1 MNPDLHHDA
10 ARGNGRRTSVML
22 ADFIAGHAEP
32 QVSVRHIRDA
42 LGHRAYGLL
51 LFVFAL
57 PNIVP
62 VGIPGVSTILGL
74 PLVLLSAQLLLG
86 LPAPWFPRWLLD
98 RAISRDRFAAA
109 IGWTLPRLI
118 RLERLLRPRLLWL
131 TGPLAERLLAL
142 VCLILAIILALPI
155 PFGNWPPALAIALLA
170 LSLIERD
177 GVLYILGMLATLL
190 SATILA
196 TFGAA
201 VFLTLSQALTAVLR

>member
-1 MNPDLHHDA
+1 MTPVTDDTT
-10 ARGNGRRTSVML
+10 RGNGRKTSTIL
-22 ADFIAGHAEP
+22 TDFIASHQEP

-51 LFVFAL
+51 LFMFAL

-98 RAISRDRFAAA
+98 RSVNSAKLAAA
-109 IGWTLPRLI
+109 IRSALPYLMK
-118 RLERLLRPRLLWL
+118 LERILRPRLLWL
-131 TGPLAERLLAL
+131 TGPVAERLLAL
-142 VCLILAIILALPI
+142 VCLTLAIILSLPI
-155 PFGNWPPALAIALLA
+155 PFANWPPALAIALLA

-177 GVLYILGMLATLL
+177 GLLYGLGLMATLFSAAILATL
-190 SATILA
+190 
-196 TFGAA
+196 GAA
-201 VFLTLSQALTAVLR
+201 FFLTLSQAVTAIMR